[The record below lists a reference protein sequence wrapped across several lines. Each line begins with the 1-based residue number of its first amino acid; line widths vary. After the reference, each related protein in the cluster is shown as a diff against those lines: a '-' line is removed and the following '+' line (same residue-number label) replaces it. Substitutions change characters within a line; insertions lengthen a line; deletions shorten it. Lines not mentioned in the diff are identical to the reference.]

1 MLSPNIQQYWQLN
14 FKLLSFFLPGNQ
26 HRSKTTVHKALLR
39 RAQITRWP
47 HLLAEWSLPTRG
59 CASGD
64 GDQKHIFPFHSEDRR
79 FRAGRVYL
87 FGAPGRQEAFSRLS
101 RPLQRA
107 VSLTDRAHCT
117 AYDDQKRTTMPATAR
132 DNDSL
137 ASQMYKNLFGVSFL
151 LLRIPHS
158 DLEIAPISSLPC
170 QGKITRKA
178 AVPAVRQCWVLAR
191 RPLTSRSST
200 DPAWGWATTGGV
212 KWPPRHSPGPTKEHA
227 AGTSESQCFLGSTSC
242 CLVQRLPMWFL
253 CFPSPFAFD
262 GKSFL

>member
-1 MLSPNIQQYWQLN
+1 MITTDQGLCKWRQRPKAHFPLPLWRQKIQGWQSLSVWC
-14 FKLLSFFLPGNQ
+14 S
-26 HRSKTTVHKALLR
+26 RKA
-39 RAQITRWP
+39 
-47 HLLAEWSLPTRG
+47 G
-59 CASGD
+59 G
-64 GDQKHIFPFHSEDRR
+64 IFQTE
-79 FRAGRVYL
+79 
-87 FGAPGRQEAFSRLS
+87 S

-107 VSLTDRAHCT
+107 VSLTDRAHRT

-170 QGKITRKA
+170 QGKIARKA